1 MLPPACT
8 VTNTN
13 VVESQASVLPDSG
26 ASVGMVYATTST
38 DSTGIG
44 VHSLMPGVYPQR
56 PRGMQNDGWKVIA
69 GREFPPHV
77 LRQHALIADGG
88 CGVVVGP
95 RGDFCR
101 ITVGRVG
108 HGNGLPAARRLQMLP
123 TAIGQLRS
131 WTASS
136 IARWKVGK

>member
-13 VVESQASVLPDSG
+13 VVESQASVLSDSG

-69 GREFPPHV
+69 GREFPRMCCGNTRGSQTV
-77 LRQHALIADGG
+77 DAGSWSGRAATFAGSLSGG
-88 CGVVVGP
+88 
-95 RGDFCR
+95 
-101 ITVGRVG
+101 
-108 HGNGLPAARRLQMLP
+108 LA
-123 TAIGQLRS
+123 
-131 WTASS
+131 
-136 IARWKVGK
+136 